1 MLFQQ
6 QAGAR
11 KTPIVSWTVTFGL
24 APLKQVWK
32 HAVRKQTHSHSL
44 IPPQLA
50 RKPTSKTTFHNV
62 HINNA
67 YLTLWLCLSLLG
79 LDFVLLSGYPTPF
92 LGCVCAVS
100 LPQTRERETAR
111 ERVKVEGGS
120 DICIPKVA
128 CDADSANGD
137 AACAL
142 AALPLL
148 PKSLPG
154 FLFCHSTST
163 MATQRAL
170 IPRWDFMAPRLK
182 CRNETFKHVVMC
194 QMLTTLRKIK
204 YGFTIVKLNETMLL

>member
-1 MLFQQ
+1 MYKREICIRMLCQQ

-11 KTPIVSWTVTFGL
+11 KNPIISWTVTFGL

-62 HINNA
+62 HINDA

-128 CDADSANGD
+128 CDADSANGN

-142 AALPLL
+142 ASLPLL
-148 PKSLPG
+148 PKSLLSLHQHHGNTKG
-154 FLFCHSTST
+154 FNSSLGFHGASLE
-163 MATQRAL
+163 TQK
-170 IPRWDFMAPRLK
+170 WD
-182 CRNETFKHVVMC
+182 
-194 QMLTTLRKIK
+194 I
-204 YGFTIVKLNETMLL
+204 